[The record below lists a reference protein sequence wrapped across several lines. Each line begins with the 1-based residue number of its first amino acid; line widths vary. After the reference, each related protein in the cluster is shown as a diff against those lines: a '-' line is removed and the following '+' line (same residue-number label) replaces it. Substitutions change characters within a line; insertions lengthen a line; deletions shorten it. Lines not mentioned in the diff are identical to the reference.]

1 MSPELKAAVL
11 RMYDKQKEA
20 KQKQAEQGK
29 HDQGNRSGVTAGSH
43 FAEVAELI
51 REDLIRRCGFAP
63 NAVCLRAECLKL
75 PGWFRPTK
83 DWDIIAYHGDSLVA
97 AIELKSISSSFG
109 NNANNRTEEALGAAS
124 DIRIAHQKGLLGD
137 ARVPPI
143 LGYVLIVAETEEST
157 TVRAKKPAQ
166 AKYPIDPAFE
176 GISYIERFR
185 LLCERLQSESI
196 YQAVWYVTANP
207 KTDEVHEPSPKLSY
221 ESFLAV
227 LEGSLSQ
234 HKG

>member
-51 REDLIRRCGFAP
+51 RKTSSADAASRRMPFVFGRVPETAWM
-63 NAVCLRAECLKL
+63 V
-75 PGWFRPTK
+75 PTHQ

-109 NNANNRTEEALGAAS
+109 NNANNRTEEALGGG

-157 TVRAKKPAQ
+157 TVRAKKPRADQ
-166 AKYPIDPAFE
+166 VPDR
-176 GISYIERFR
+176 SR
-185 LLCERLQSESI
+185 
-196 YQAVWYVTANP
+196 V
-207 KTDEVHEPSPKLSY
+207 
-221 ESFLAV
+221 
-227 LEGSLSQ
+227 
-234 HKG
+234 

>member
-51 REDLIRRCGFAP
+51 REDLIRRCSFAP

-124 DIRIAHQKGLLGD
+124 DIRIAHQRDFGGC

-143 LGYVLIVAETEEST
+143 PRLCAHRGRNRGKHDGARQEA
-157 TVRAKKPAQ
+157 RADQVP
-166 AKYPIDPAFE
+166 DR
-176 GISYIERFR
+176 SR
-185 LLCERLQSESI
+185 
-196 YQAVWYVTANP
+196 V
-207 KTDEVHEPSPKLSY
+207 
-221 ESFLAV
+221 
-227 LEGSLSQ
+227 
-234 HKG
+234 